1 MTGGGFSSGGTSS
14 PSTGGNFDS
23 TTLGSA
29 SDPTRVFPVDRETT
43 SIIIQNHPDN
53 TGRIFVGFDD
63 SVDSSTGFLLAAGD
77 TFTIDIDVSEQ
88 PIFAVPNNANDE
100 IRHMDID

>member
-1 MTGGGFSSGGTSS
+1 MTGGSFSSGGTAS

-23 TTLGSA
+23 TTLDST

-53 TGRIFVGFDD
+53 SGRIFVGFDD
-63 SVDSSTGFLLAAGD
+63 TVDSSTGFVLETGD

-88 PIFAVPNNANDE
+88 QVFAVPNNANDE